1 MFNLKKTIVMRIVN
15 FLLLSIFLVSCSNIE
30 DLELSSNNGVEM
42 NNCTYVNKPEVVKLL
57 EDPVYVAYNIQHKRF
72 FKRIYKTF
80 ESISS
85 EDRKDLLALFPLYM
99 NNSEQ
104 YLSLAQ
110 EKITETVGIEIFEDL
125 LNEMEILQSKEKE
138 LFQSQNYIS
147 LDEMDKDLIIK
158 DLFYNLPSMSIL
170 LNPVLQT
177 KSVSESQCIQDC
189 AASRDEAIQEAAYAA
204 LCGMAGG
211 LAACVSTGG
220 WGSVAGL
227 VSAFLAAHAGDM
239 AIENAWN
246 AYERCVRYC

>member
-1 MFNLKKTIVMRIVN
+1 MFNFKIIIMKIVT
-15 FLLLSIFLVSCSNIE
+15 FLLLSIFLISCSN
-30 DLELSSNNGVEM
+30 LEESELPPNNEVKM
-42 NNCTYVNKPEVVKLL
+42 NSHARVNKLEVVKLL
-57 EDPVYVAYNIQHKRF
+57 KDPVYVAYNIQHKRL

-80 ESISS
+80 KPISL

-99 NNSEQ
+99 NNPEQ

-110 EKITETVGIEIFEDL
+110 EKIKETVGIDAFEDL
-125 LNEMEILQSKEKE
+125 LNEIEILQSKEKD

-147 LDEMDKDLIIK
+147 LDEVDKELIIK

-177 KSVSESQCIQDC
+177 KSVSESQCVQDC
-189 AASRDEAIQEAAYAA
+189 AASRDETIQEAAFAA

-211 LAACVSTGG
+211 LATCVTTGG
-220 WGSVAGL
+220 WGTVAGL

-239 AIENAWN
+239 AIKNAWN
-246 AYERCVRYC
+246 AYERCIKYC